1 MSNMEICPWCEVGEL
16 SSVTDTVFWELPDG
30 TRAVEITETP
40 SFYCDNCRALFQSD
54 ETVKEIEDQL
64 FLVDSKQIP
73 KTITYTGLMKIPR
86 LLKKNYFDFSS

>member
-1 MSNMEICPWCEVGEL
+1 MNSMEICPWCEVGEL

-54 ETVKEIEDQL
+54 EIVKEIEDQL
-64 FLVDSKQIP
+64 FLIDTKKLFN
-73 KTITYTGLMKIPR
+73 KTTFEDLLKMKR
-86 LLKKNYFDFSS
+86 LLKKNYFDF